1 MDGADQFI
9 LAQARAGNRDAFR
22 TLVERHSRAVF
33 RVAFRMT
40 GNEQDAEDVV
50 QETFIRAFN
59 ELARFEAR
67 SAVGTWLHRI
77 AANCSIDLLRRR
89 PRHVVSRHD
98 DEAAPL
104 VEQLASPDAGPERQM
119 AGRELRA
126 RIDEAMQAL
135 TPLERAAFTLRH
147 LEQQSIEQ
155 ISAALGQNAAATRHS
170 IFRAV
175 AKVRRAL
182 QPLVRTDA

>member
-1 MDGADQFI
+1 VVDGAETFI

-33 RVAFRMT
+33 RVAYRVT

-50 QETFIRAFN
+50 QDTFLKAYA

-67 SAVGTWLHRI
+67 SGLGTWLHRI
-77 AANCSIDLLRRR
+77 AANCAIDLLRKR
-89 PRHVVSRHD
+89 PRKTVSHD
-98 DEAAPL
+98 DQDAAPL
-104 VEQLASPDAGPERQM
+104 VERLASTEAGPERQ
-119 AGRELRA
+119 AQGRELRDRLHA
-126 RIDEAMQAL
+126 AMADL

-147 LEQQSIEQ
+147 LEQQPIEA
-155 ISAALGQNAAATRHS
+155 IAEALGQNAAATRHS

-175 AKVRRAL
+175 AKMRRAL
-182 QPLVRTDA
+182 KPLVRT